1 MARVSAGA
9 QAATDRA
16 VVCLMDK
23 KPEEALDAINASRT
37 TVLPNALN
45 LQRRVL
51 SARALSALGRYDA
64 GLEMIG
70 ADTSPDAQDVRA
82 EVAWKQKSW
91 ASAAAI
97 IEKTLG
103 ERFKKP
109 GPLSAD
115 EEGKV
120 LRAGVAYSL
129 AGDDV
134 ALQRLQSRYGGFI
147 DQARNP
153 QALRVALSGIGDGH

>member
-1 MARVSAGA
+1 
-9 QAATDRA
+9 
-16 VVCLMDK
+16 
-23 KPEEALDAINASRT
+23 
-37 TVLPNALN
+37 
-45 LQRRVL
+45 
-51 SARALSALGRYDA
+51 
-64 GLEMIG
+64 MIG

-129 AGDDV
+129 AGDDA

-153 QALRVALSGIGDGH
+153 EALRVALTGISDGHVSLADFGRITADNQAFEGWVAKMKQRFREAPVPAPTKQASVPGLVTPAG